1 MYQMDKQG
9 PGTSLAV
16 QWLRIYLPVQKAPV
30 HSLVGELRSHMPM
43 WHGQKTK
50 QTNKKSEVLLYSTDN
65 YTQYPTINQNGKEYE
80 KESMYV

>member
-30 HSLVGELRSHMPM
+30 HSLVRELRSHMPCGM
-43 WHGQKTK
+43 AKKQNK
-50 QTNKKSEVLLYSTDN
+50 QTKKSEVLLYSTDN